1 MRLDRLRLV
10 NFRQHA
16 DTVLSFETGLT
27 GIVGP
32 NGSGKTTLLEAIAW
46 AMYGTAAL
54 RGTRDSVR
62 RRNAPP
68 RSRVEVELEFGL
80 GGHRY
85 RVIRSLQTAALY
97 LDGDPAPIANST
109 GAVTEK
115 VTRVLGMTRDEFF
128 NTYFTGQKELAIMA
142 AMTAPD
148 RARFLSQVL
157 GYERLATVQ
166 LKLREERSALR
177 AALTTAE
184 TGLIELAALEE
195 EERSAASR
203 LELADRLLAMARA
216 GVGVAERQLAERRP
230 QWEEW
235 ERRREAVQVVET
247 DLQISEHQ
255 AIEARRA
262 FQELDRDL
270 AEAITA
276 AGKRDEL
283 LPELVAWDELVA
295 LRDRLDQEAQ
305 LFAGRRALEAQA
317 VEVAAAVVELEGRLG
332 RLPDQSQLIRAR
344 TSAVA
349 AAEAVAGA
357 KAAVEE
363 EQARWVREKQDAAT
377 KRTSLLKQHAELKE
391 QLERLQAVGPTVVC
405 PTCGKPLG
413 KEYDKVLE
421 ELEVSLVEATQEGRF
436 YRQRLDQ
443 LAEEPPELAKLRAA
457 AEQAEETLR
466 ADRATLVRLETEAKD
481 RDSLT
486 AALAAGRH
494 RAEGLRVELA
504 AAPASYDEAGHRRV
518 RERLSRLEPARTE
531 LARLSAVADR
541 AALLVPKATEAEQ
554 ILSRREARVVE
565 LRERLTA
572 LGWSAESFEAA
583 RSGYQEA
590 ERSGQAAQLALVRAE
605 AERKAAEE
613 HRAAVARRREERDQ
627 RAREVERL
635 KADALFNQELDR
647 AFTDLRDEL
656 NAALRPDLAETAS
669 GLLRDLTNGRYDD
682 LEITEDYLPAIVDD
696 GEPKTVVSGGEED
709 VANLALRLAISQMI
723 ADRAG
728 QPLSMLVLDEV
739 FGSLDEERRNAV
751 LDLLRRLADRFP
763 QVILIT
769 HIESVRDGFDRVV
782 RIDYDVER
790 GVASAREERAPA
802 REPSDAAA

>member
-305 LFAGRRALEAQA
+305 LFAGRR
-317 VEVAAAVVELEGRLG
+317 R
-332 RLPDQSQLIRAR
+332 RKPS
-344 TSAVA
+344 
-349 AAEAVAGA
+349 
-357 KAAVEE
+357 
-363 EQARWVREKQDAAT
+363 RWRP
-377 KRTSLLKQHAELKE
+377 RWS
-391 QLERLQAVGPTVVC
+391 
-405 PTCGKPLG
+405 
-413 KEYDKVLE
+413 
-421 ELEVSLVEATQEGRF
+421 SW
-436 YRQRLDQ
+436 
-443 LAEEPPELAKLRAA
+443 RAA
-457 AEQAEETLR
+457 WAGFPTR
-466 ADRATLVRLETEAKD
+466 A
-481 RDSLT
+481 S
-486 AALAAGRH
+486 
-494 RAEGLRVELA
+494 
-504 AAPASYDEAGHRRV
+504 
-518 RERLSRLEPARTE
+518 
-531 LARLSAVADR
+531 
-541 AALLVPKATEAEQ
+541 
-554 ILSRREARVVE
+554 
-565 LRERLTA
+565 
-572 LGWSAESFEAA
+572 
-583 RSGYQEA
+583 
-590 ERSGQAAQLALVRAE
+590 
-605 AERKAAEE
+605 
-613 HRAAVARRREERDQ
+613 
-627 RAREVERL
+627 
-635 KADALFNQELDR
+635 
-647 AFTDLRDEL
+647 
-656 NAALRPDLAETAS
+656 
-669 GLLRDLTNGRYDD
+669 
-682 LEITEDYLPAIVDD
+682 
-696 GEPKTVVSGGEED
+696 
-709 VANLALRLAISQMI
+709 
-723 ADRAG
+723 
-728 QPLSMLVLDEV
+728 
-739 FGSLDEERRNAV
+739 
-751 LDLLRRLADRFP
+751 
-763 QVILIT
+763 
-769 HIESVRDGFDRVV
+769 
-782 RIDYDVER
+782 
-790 GVASAREERAPA
+790 
-802 REPSDAAA
+802 